1 MAPGDRP
8 GAAAFGP
15 EDDLI
20 PSRVHHALLL
30 LTTLAA
36 CTTLTAEQR
45 TAACQATD
53 WASYGDNDGRL
64 GVATAEREK
73 KFADCAELGYPAD
86 VAAYQAGR
94 AEGLSTYCTVK
105 SGYEVGYA
113 GRRYRKVC
121 PPELELGFLQGYAQG
136 VAERPVVEV
145 YPSFGFGYGYYRY
158 SYFGY
163 RFRSRRHRRHHRHHG
178 HRRHHRGSE

>member
-1 MAPGDRP
+1 MPYRT
-8 GAAAFGP
+8 
-15 EDDLI
+15 
-20 PSRVHHALLL
+20 HHAFLLL
-30 LTTLAA
+30 ATLGAAA

-45 TAACQATD
+45 SAACQATD

-73 KFADCAELGYPAD
+73 KFADCAEFGYPAD
-86 VAAYQAGR
+86 LAAYQAGR
-94 AEGLSTYCTVK
+94 AAGLSTYCTVE

-136 VAERPVVEV
+136 VAERPAVEV
-145 YPSFGFGYGYYRY
+145 YPYYGFGFGYGYSRY

-163 RFRSRRHRRHHRHHG
+163 RFGHRGYRGYRGHRRRHRHRG
-178 HRRHHRGSE
+178 YRRHHRGSDR

>member
-1 MAPGDRP
+1 MPYRA
-8 GAAAFGP
+8 
-15 EDDLI
+15 
-20 PSRVHHALLL
+20 HHAFLLL
-30 LTTLAA
+30 ATLGAAA

-45 TAACQATD
+45 SAACQATD
-53 WASYGDNDGRL
+53 WASYGDSDGRL

-86 VAAYQAGR
+86 LAAYQAGR
-94 AEGLSTYCTVK
+94 AAGLSTYCTVE

-136 VAERPVVEV
+136 VAERPAVEV
-145 YPSFGFGYGYYRY
+145 YPYYGFGFGYGYSSYR
-158 SYFGY
+158 YFGY
-163 RFRSRRHRRHHRHHG
+163 RFGHRGHRGYRGYRRHQRPQRHQRSPRHL
-178 HRRHHRGSE
+178 RGGK